1 MSLTITNKVNKR
13 YLIIKS
19 VNNALGLL
27 YTILTIKEAV
37 LISSSNPMIVDEA
50 VSNLFAKIT
59 GSKKTSPAD
68 RIKKKRKII
77 RNSLLILNCSFAA
90 KDVT

>member
-19 VNNALGLL
+19 VNKALGLL

-37 LISSSNPMIVDEA
+37 LISSSNFMTVEKA
-50 VSNLFAKIT
+50 VSNLFANII
-59 GSKKTSPAD
+59 GSKKINPAD
-68 RIKKKRKII
+68 RTKKSRKII
-77 RNSLLILNCSFAA
+77 KNSLLILNCSFAA